1 MNAISPYAQNI
12 FKQAGVIQRSRYS
25 NSQITRY
32 LSKLASIQQKFQWKK
47 KLGKE
52 HDQIERTL
60 FTAIGYWT
68 TDLTAFVN
76 IWDTIDDRICSLIT
90 KDHTE
95 LDGYV
100 LGNIGGIAR
109 SNGFINNIP
118 KFHKMCM
125 ELHQLRLH
133 SHLSHSEI
141 KGTHQY
147 TGPIPQNKRKTIIK
161 LINEGVQELI
171 QFW

>member
-1 MNAISPYAQNI
+1 M
-12 FKQAGVIQRSRYS
+12 
-25 NSQITRY
+25 
-32 LSKLASIQQKFQWKK
+32 
-47 KLGKE
+47 
-52 HDQIERTL
+52 
-60 FTAIGYWT
+60 
-68 TDLTAFVN
+68 N

-95 LDGYV
+95 LGGYV